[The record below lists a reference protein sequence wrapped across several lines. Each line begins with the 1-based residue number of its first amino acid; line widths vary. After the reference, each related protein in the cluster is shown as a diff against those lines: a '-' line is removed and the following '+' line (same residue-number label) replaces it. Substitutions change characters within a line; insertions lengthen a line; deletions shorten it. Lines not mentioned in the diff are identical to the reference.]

1 MFPYAPW
8 LCWVFPIAG
17 SFLSLMFS
25 KVQSRFRDYLAVASV
40 GIGALFSFS
49 MIPDIL
55 AGNILPW
62 RISWFHLEL
71 GILVDPLSVLMAC
84 VVNGIGLLVAV
95 FSVEYM
101 RHDPSLSRYWFLIQL
116 FIGGLV
122 LVVVADNLLL
132 LFIGWEIVGVSCSAL
147 VAFWHQD
154 PEKAHYGL
162 KTFLVLRVGDILLL
176 MAILI
181 IYAHSNTFS
190 LWDLQQNTSW
200 IVDLSNSGLL
210 LITMIM
216 LFGGAIAKSA
226 LFPLHVWLPDA
237 LPASPASFNALTEVL
252 AGAFLV
258 ARFLPMLQP
267 LTAEYV
273 ELAFFFLTVAWMGV
287 FTALLA
293 ALMATVERNVI
304 RVLVY
309 SIISQY
315 AYVMVGLGAGGLM
328 ENPTTGYIAANMHLM
343 VDAVSSALLFLC
355 AASLLYKTGSQNM
368 FEMPKQ
374 IRNKMPI
381 TFKCM
386 AVAALAL
393 MGIPPLSGFWSE
405 EAISGTILKLAHE
418 AIADGQYSL
427 ATSAIGLYALL
438 MIATMVTAFF
448 TIRMMALIFGKTR
461 GNGILEKKTINEVP
475 ATMWIPMS
483 ISALVTVIIGVFAPF
498 IILGFREFFSP
509 ILLREVSTHGGLIGI
524 IVEALFSPATAVTGV
539 VLLAGILPAYRLYV
553 SRESDPVKLTE
564 TKGLL
569 KKTYGF
575 LWNRCYIDALYYKF
589 ADGVVGISQT
599 LYKYLELEGIE
610 KLEFSGFSE
619 VYHDMAQWAESLSH
633 WVHVHIE
640 LKGFDAFNY
649 IFAKHMANFSQ
660 RLRKTHTGVLSYN
673 MLAVFLGIT
682 LLSFLLLFLGGFF

>member
-1 MFPYAPW
+1 MFKK
-8 LCWVFPIAG
+8 G
-17 SFLSLMFS
+17 
-25 KVQSRFRDYLAVASV
+25 QSRFRDYLAVASV
-40 GIGALFSFS
+40 GIGTLFSFS
-49 MIPDIL
+49 MIPDIF

-101 RHDPSLSRYWFLIQL
+101 RRDPSLSRYWFLIQL

-162 KTFLVLRVGDILLL
+162 KTFLILRVGDILLL
-176 MAILI
+176 ISILI

-190 LWDLQQNTSW
+190 LYDLLYDLQQNGSW

-210 LITMIM
+210 LITMMM

-237 LPASPASFNALTEVL
+237 LPSSPASFNALTEVL

-267 LTAEYV
+267 LRTECV
-273 ELAFFFLTVAWMGV
+273 ELAFFFSTVAWIGA

-293 ALMATVERNVI
+293 ALMAMVERNVI

-315 AYVMVGLGAGGLM
+315 AFVMVGLGVGGLM
-328 ENPTTGYIAANMHLM
+328 ENPVLGYIAANMHLM

-355 AASLLYKTGSQNM
+355 AASLLYATGSQNM
-368 FEMPKQ
+368 FEMPRQ
-374 IRNKMPI
+374 VRNKMPT

-386 AVAALAL
+386 TVGALAL
-393 MGIPPLSGFWSE
+393 IGIPPLSGFWSE
-405 EAISGTILKLAHE
+405 EAISGTTLKLVHE
-418 AIADGQYSL
+418 ASAHGDFSL
-427 ATSAIGLYALL
+427 AISAFGLYALL
-438 MIATMVTAFF
+438 MITTMITAFF
-448 TIRMMALIFGKTR
+448 TIRMMARVFGEVR
-461 GNGILEKKTINEVP
+461 DEDILEKKTVNEVP
-475 ATMWIPMS
+475 TTMWIPMS
-483 ISALVTVIIGVFAPF
+483 IAALITVIIGVSAPF

-509 ILLREVSTHGGLIGI
+509 VLPGRMTTHGGPVDI
-524 IVEALFSPATAVTGV
+524 IAEALFSPATAVTGV
-539 VLLAGILPAYRLYV
+539 VLLVGILPAYRLYV

-564 TKGLL
+564 TRGFL
-569 KKTYGF
+569 KKAYGF
-575 LWNRCYIDALYYKF
+575 LWNRCYIDALYYKL
-589 ADGVVGISQT
+589 ANGAVKISQAC
-599 LYKYLELEGIE
+599 YRYLELEGIE

-619 VYHDMAQWAESLSH
+619 VYHDMAQWAESFSH

-649 IFAKHMANFSQ
+649 SFAKRMANLSQ
-660 RLRKTHTGVLSYN
+660 KLRKTHTGILSYN
-673 MLAVFLGIT
+673 MLAVSLGIA

>member
-1 MFPYAPW
+1 M
-8 LCWVFPIAG
+8 FPIAG

-25 KVQSRFRDYLAVASV
+25 KIHSRFRDYLAVASV
-40 GIGALFSFS
+40 GTGALFSFS
-49 MIPDIL
+49 MIPDVL
-55 AGNILPW
+55 AGNISPW
-62 RISWFHLEL
+62 QISWFHLEL
-71 GILVDPLSVLMAC
+71 GVLIDPLSVLMAC
-84 VVNGIGLLVAV
+84 VINGIGLLVTV

-101 RHDPSLSRYWFLIQL
+101 RRDPSLSRYWFLIQL

-176 MAILI
+176 MSILI
-181 IYAHSNTFS
+181 IFAYSNTFN
-190 LWDLQQNTSW
+190 LWDLQQNGRW

-210 LITMIM
+210 LITVMM

-258 ARFLPMLQP
+258 SRFLPMLHAS
-267 LTAEYV
+267 TAECM
-273 ELAFFFLTVAWMGV
+273 ELAFFFSTVAWIGA
-287 FTALLA
+287 FTALFA
-293 ALMATVERNVI
+293 ALMAVVERNVI

-315 AYVMVGLGAGGLM
+315 AFVMVGLGVGGLM
-328 ENPTTGYIAANMHLM
+328 ENPAFGYIAANMHLM

-355 AASLLYKTGSQNM
+355 AASLLYATGSQNM
-368 FEMPKQ
+368 FGMPKQ
-374 IRNKMPI
+374 IRSKMPT

-386 AVAALAL
+386 AVGALAL

-405 EAISGTILKLAHE
+405 EAISGTTLKLAHE
-418 AIADGQYSL
+418 ASVNGQYLL
-427 ATSAIGLYALL
+427 AISALGLYALL
-438 MIATMVTAFF
+438 LMTTVITAFF
-448 TIRMMALIFGKTR
+448 TVRMMGLVFGKGKSER
-461 GNGILEKKTINEVP
+461 VLEKKTINEVP

-483 ISALVTVIIGVFAPF
+483 IAALVTVLIGVFAPF

-509 ILLREVSTHGGLIGI
+509 ILLDRMTHGGLVDI
-524 IVEALFSPATAVTGV
+524 IKEALFSPATAVTGAA
-539 VLLAGILPAYRLYV
+539 LLVGILPAHRLYV
-553 SRESDPVKLTE
+553 KRTSDPIKLIE
-564 TKGLL
+564 TRGFL
-569 KKTYGF
+569 KKAYGL
-575 LWNRCYIDALYYKF
+575 LWNRFYIDALYYKF
-589 ADGVVGISQT
+589 AYGAVRLSQAG
-599 LYKYLELEGIE
+599 YRYLEMEGIE
-610 KLEFSGFSE
+610 KLEFSGFGE
-619 VYHDMAQWAESLSH
+619 VYHDMARWAESFSH
-633 WVHVHIE
+633 WIHAHIE

-649 IFAKHMANFSQ
+649 SFAKRMAVLSQ
-660 RLRKTHTGVLSYN
+660 KLRKTHTGVLSYN
-673 MLAVFLGIT
+673 MLSVFLGIV

>member
-17 SFLSLMFS
+17 SFLSLILG
-25 KVQSRFRDYLAVASV
+25 KIHSRFRDYLAVASV
-40 GIGALFSFS
+40 GIGALFAFS

-101 RHDPSLSRYWFLIQL
+101 RRDPSLSRYWFLIQL

-132 LFIGWEIVGVSCSAL
+132 LFIGWEVVGVSCSAL

-154 PEKAHYGL
+154 PKKAHYGL

-181 IYAHSNTFS
+181 IYAYSNTFN
-190 LWDLQQNTSW
+190 LWDLQQNASW
-200 IVDLSNSGLL
+200 ILELSKSGLL
-210 LITMIM
+210 LITAIM

-258 ARFLPMLQP
+258 ARFLPMFH
-267 LTAEYV
+267 ASMSRCV
-273 ELAFFFLTVAWMGV
+273 ELAFFFSTVAWVGA
-287 FTALLA
+287 FTALFA
-293 ALMATVERNVI
+293 ALMAMVERNVI

-315 AYVMVGLGAGGLM
+315 AFVMVGLGVGGLM
-328 ENPTTGYIAANMHLM
+328 ENPTLGYIASNMHLM

-355 AASLLYKTGSQNM
+355 AASLLYATGSQSM
-368 FEMPKQ
+368 FEMPRQ
-374 IRNKMPI
+374 IRSKMPT

-386 AVAALAL
+386 AVGALAL

-405 EAISGTILKLAHE
+405 EAISGTALKLVQEASAH
-418 AIADGQYSL
+418 GHFSL
-427 ATSAIGLYALL
+427 AISALGLYALL
-438 MIATMVTAFF
+438 MITTVITAFF
-448 TIRMMALIFGKTR
+448 TVRMMGLVFGEARDEETHETKTV
-461 GNGILEKKTINEVP
+461 NEVP

-483 ISALVTVIIGVFAPF
+483 IAALVTVIIGVFAPF

-509 ILLREVSTHGGLIGI
+509 LLPGGVTTHEGFVDI

-539 VLLAGILPAYRLYV
+539 ALFVGILPAYRLYV

-564 TKGLL
+564 ARRFL
-569 KKTYGF
+569 KKAYGF
-575 LWNRCYIDALYYKF
+575 LWNRCYIDALYYKL
-589 ADGVVGISQT
+589 AHSAVMISQVG
-599 LYKYLELEGIE
+599 YKYLEMKGIE

-619 VYHDMAQWAESLSH
+619 FYHDMARWAVSLSQWFH
-633 WVHVHIE
+633 AHVE

-649 IFAKHMANFSQ
+649 SFAKRIAGLSQ
-660 RLRKTHTGVLSYN
+660 KLRKTHTGVLSYN
-673 MLAVFLGIT
+673 MLSVFLGIV